1 MSNPGK
7 FKTALLAVLIL
18 LAAVAALPAQDVQ
31 EKNKTIRVTGEA
43 TMTVDSDMAVLTLAV
58 VQQAKTTVLVQ
69 QSAAQAA
76 DRVISALKAL
86 GIDQGKI
93 RTSGFSINPVRDDR
107 QGKQN
112 EIIGYKASN
121 YITVTIED
129 TSLVAQA
136 VDAAIQAG
144 ANEVQS
150 MQYRKRDEASL
161 RMEILGKAA
170 ENARA
175 KALALAE
182 ALGLKLG
189 KALAVEEQGFYMQT
203 PDTRMYSAKGLGG
216 AELANSFSPG
226 SIDIKATVA
235 VVFEFR

>member
-31 EKNKTIRVTGEA
+31 EKNKTIRVSGEA